1 MACNSGIASIQEIHV
16 THGKFRHF
24 RRIGG
29 ICKLGQYDLLKK
41 FINLQGHT
49 MSLVQPMEP
58 AYGRLPVTFRES
70 NSTLSGSI

>member
-1 MACNSGIASIQEIHV
+1 M

-58 AYGRLPVTFRES
+58 ACRGVTPGPLD
-70 NSTLSGSI
+70 STLSGSI